1 MTTSKK
7 GADIDIPK
15 VFLKT
20 RAGSALQLDG
30 ERAVNQCAVVLHATI
45 PKYIVAEWKGLP
57 TTHHQEEEGTEPTRP
72 PPVPEE
78 RSQAS
83 PPLPS
88 SSSSFM
94 ETTRIGREGGG
105 REIEGEGG
113 NEKRQLQHGHES
125 FVAMIVSGSTAGA
138 VYFLDPDNE
147 PNKGNVYVFIYT
159 YGVKM

>member
-88 SSSSFM
+88 SSSFFM
-94 ETTRIGREGGG
+94 ETTARLGEGGG
-105 REIEGEGG
+105 GGGGEGG
-113 NEKRQLQHGHES
+113 NEKRQLHGHES

-147 PNKGNVYVFIYT
+147 PNKGDMHVFILYIPM
-159 YGVKM
+159 V